1 MSSKKSPTIEE
12 SNADSISLDNKP
24 PKSAADDEKPIQRD
38 SGVVLNSSTY
48 GSATNSF
55 GRNASLGNFV
65 FNSRLPGGRGIG
77 MSGLPMS
84 ERGGGGGYPYPS
96 HAAQL
101 VDIRRPSI
109 VEMVNSGGIIIN
121 QRGSPEINLN
131 NVPVPDVELMYQSYR
146 RPSMDI
152 HSMEDESGRS
162 FQRSS
167 SMGGS
172 SRQLADAAKFTCP
185 SPTQNWWIPKFNST
199 IIEKHF
205 GKIVIEFIRRRFRIA
220 LMFIGLFALLWV
232 VFFSVNIP
240 FTPDPGT
247 QGEDS
252 SSNLAYASV
261 QYSPGYVVGAV
272 ILFVIVGFF
281 FVSTFTRIYS
291 VTCIAFFLSVSLT
304 LVLMVCSFALALA
317 LYFDSDTQGF
327 LTMSFVAQ
335 FALTAIVILAIF
347 SLSRMPVV
355 VSLALSVVYIII
367 LELLVGFL
375 AYQSHKDSYP
385 MNVYVHSLI
394 GRVLF
399 YVTLILAGV
408 STAYLLDIRQHATF
422 WKIAQCVLSQEA
434 LELEREL
441 KEKTI
446 LSMMP
451 KPFADELMKVE
462 NQLTFMLKQKLDL
475 EGEESLDPVFQTLS
489 APFTICS
496 MDTVTI
502 LFADIVDFTKFSS
515 DLSAAEL
522 VGILNEVFSTFDDL
536 VTKHNCEKISTL
548 GDCYFCVSGCPEPE
562 PSHADNCV
570 NMGLAIIDALE
581 DIRKRTGHPIKMR
594 IGIHTGSVYCGVM
607 GTKRFKFDVWSKDV
621 RIANHIESIG
631 SPGRVLISSI
641 TKSHLTSNFT
651 LEDAEITR
659 KDAELSELQLFYV
672 NGGQRR
678 RSQGYGG
685 SGTMISDWRN
695 QVSGEAYDDIDTIS
709 EPPASPVRIYP
720 PTTAVEESEPSPLCP
735 FMRTKRGEINS
746 PRHSLGARDR
756 QASSSIVDIFSKQ
769 KQLQKCTSYA
779 ELAVPQHHNS
789 GVDVMDRKIVELMEG
804 HNVNFD
810 TYFDPKLKVITL
822 NFKDTDL
829 EATYRDYGRDLD
841 EGSDGEMTETQLG
854 FRIAKQSYMVDTCT
868 LFVSYLLVMIGS
880 AVCLS
885 SDEAFSFLWSA
896 WLGIFLFGLIVE
908 LIILFFVFVVF
919 MPSLFPTRFVNF
931 SQFIIQWFVRSMVGL
946 FMIYYPMTI
955 VLVSI
960 SRCQT
965 DISETIPGLA
975 HVQMAFFVTVVVLM
989 SSITFMGVSHI
1000 AKLIGGFLSCIL
1012 FISMLIGVHLELCI
1026 SNVNSTATEV
1036 PTPAATVIP
1045 LPGDDER
1052 DIPIS
1057 GIPDYLKRYYTRH
1070 VAPEVSI
1077 LLLLVLILLTVV
1089 NRMSETSDRL
1099 SFVSRLEASARRRF
1113 TRQKKVQAE
1122 WLLFNII
1129 PQHVAHSL
1137 RMTGKFSQ
1145 NHECVGVMF
1154 ASIVN
1159 FSEFLNSHHNHEDVL
1174 RLLNQII
1181 TEFDTL
1187 LDLPQFSNIEK
1198 IKTIGSTYMSA
1209 SGLNLPPDQPCDEH
1223 HLTEL
1228 IDFAQHLIDVLEQV
1242 NRHGF
1247 VFRMRIG
1254 INYGP
1259 VTSGVVGSHK
1269 MLYDIW
1275 GDTVNVASR
1284 MDTTGL
1290 VNKIHM
1296 PEHCLERLAPFV
1308 SHEVHKIVN
1317 VKGKGEMRTVFVTLD
1332 PCHARGRQ

>member
-1 MSSKKSPTIEE
+1 MSSKKGPTIEDIG
-12 SNADSISLDNKP
+12 DSISLDSK
-24 PKSAADDEKPIQRD
+24 PKSADDDSKPIQRD

-55 GRNASLGNFV
+55 GRNASSGNFIL
-65 FNSRLPGGRGIG
+65 NSRPGRGIG
-77 MSGLPMS
+77 LSGVPMS
-84 ERGGGGGYPYPS
+84 ERGCCPS
-96 HAAQL
+96 QL

-131 NVPVPDVELMYQSYR
+131 NVAVPDVELMYQSYR
-146 RPSMDI
+146 RPSMDL
-152 HSMEDESGRS
+152 HSMDDRESGRS

-172 SRQLADAAKFTCP
+172 SRQLTDTAKFTCP
-185 SPTQNWWIPKFNST
+185 SPAQNWWIPKFNST

-205 GKIVIEFIRRRFRIA
+205 GKVVIEFIRRRFRIS
-220 LMFIGLFALLWV
+220 LLFIGLFALLWV

-240 FTPDPGT
+240 FSPDGRQDGT
-247 QGEDS
+247 DNVEYLNNQ
-252 SSNLAYASV
+252 LALNSV
-261 QYSPGYVVGAV
+261 RYSLWYVVSAV
-272 ILFVIVGFF
+272 ILFVVVGALL
-281 FVSTFTRIYS
+281 VLTFTRVYS
-291 VTCIAFFLSVSLT
+291 ATCVALMLSIFLT

-317 LYFDSDTQGF
+317 LYFDSDIKGF

-335 FALTAIVILAIF
+335 FALTAIIILAIF
-347 SLSRMPVV
+347 SLSRMPLIM
-355 VSLALSVVYIII
+355 SLALSVMYIII

-375 AYQSHKDSYP
+375 AYRSHMDSYP
-385 MNVYVHSLI
+385 MHVYIHSLI

-451 KPFADELMKVE
+451 KPFADELMKMDV
-462 NQLTFMLKQKLDL
+462 QLTFMLKQKLDL
-475 EGEESLDPVFQTLS
+475 EGEGSLDPVFQTLS

-522 VGILNEVFSTFDDL
+522 VGVLNNVFSTFDDL

-562 PSHADNCV
+562 LSHADNCV
-570 NMGLAIIDALE
+570 YMGLAIIDALE
-581 DIRKRTGHPIKMR
+581 DIRKRTGYPIKMR
-594 IGIHTGSVYCGVM
+594 VGIHTGSVYCGVM

-621 RIANHIESIG
+621 RIANRIESVG
-631 SPGRVLISSI
+631 SPGHVLISSS
-641 TKSHLTSNFT
+641 TKSHLTSTFT
-651 LEDAEITR
+651 LEDAEVSH
-659 KDAELSELQLFYV
+659 KDAELANLKLFYV
-672 NGGQRR
+672 LGQRR
-678 RSQGYGG
+678 RSQGGG
-685 SGTMISDWRN
+685 GDCTVANWCSN
-695 QVSGEAYDDIDTIS
+695 QVSEIYDDTLS

-720 PTTAVEESEPSPLCP
+720 PTTTIDEEPSPFCP
-735 FMRTKRGEINS
+735 FLRKKRGETNS

-789 GVDVMDRKIVELMEG
+789 GGEVMDRKIVELMEG

-810 TYFDPKLKVITL
+810 TYFDPKLKFITL
-822 NFKDTDL
+822 NFRDTDF

-868 LFVSYLLVMIGS
+868 LFINYLLVMIGS

-885 SDEAFSFLWSA
+885 SDEAFSFLWPA

-919 MPSLFPTRFVNF
+919 MPSLFPTRFVNI
-931 SQFIIQWFVRSMVGL
+931 SQFIIQWYVRSMVGL
-946 FMIYYPMTI
+946 FMIYYPMAI
-955 VLVSI
+955 VLVSVA
-960 SRCQT
+960 RCQT
-965 DISETIPGLA
+965 DVSETVPGLA

-989 SSITFMGVSHI
+989 SSVTFMGVSHI

-1012 FISMLIGVHLELCI
+1012 FVAMLVGVHLELCI
-1026 SNVNSTATEV
+1026 SGVNSTAPVMQDPVTTSSIRTFEQSSI
-1036 PTPAATVIP
+1036 A
-1045 LPGDDER
+1045 
-1052 DIPIS
+1052 
-1057 GIPDYLKRYYTRH
+1057 DYLTRYYTRH
-1070 VAPEVSI
+1070 VAPEVGI

-1099 SFVSRLEASARRRF
+1099 SFISRLEASARRRF
-1113 TRQKKVQAE
+1113 TRQKQVQAE

-1137 RMTGKFSQ
+1137 RTTGKFSQ

-1159 FSEFLNSHHNHEDVL
+1159 FREFLNSHNNDEEVL

-1198 IKTIGSTYMSA
+1198 IKTIGSTYMAA
-1209 SGLNLPPDQPCDEH
+1209 SGLNLPPDQPCTVQ
-1223 HLTEL
+1223 HLIEL
-1228 IDFAQHLIDVLEQV
+1228 IDFAQHLIEVLEQV
-1242 NRHGF
+1242 NRRGF

-1254 INYGP
+1254 INYGS

-1317 VKGKGEMRTVFVTLD
+1317 VKGKGEMRTVFVTLGSR
-1332 PCHARGRQ
+1332 HIRVRQ

>member
-1 MSSKKSPTIEE
+1 MSKKGNSREGSIE
-12 SNADSISLDNKP
+12 SISLDTKP
-24 PKSAADDEKPIQRD
+24 KLPAGDEGEKEKHIQRD

-55 GRNASLGNFV
+55 GRNASAGNFLLS
-65 FNSRLPGGRGIG
+65 SRARGT
-77 MSGLPMS
+77 
-84 ERGGGGGYPYPS
+84 ERGGGGHPS
-96 HAAQL
+96 HPHSQL

-109 VEMVNSGGIIIN
+109 IEMVNSGGIIIN

-131 NVPVPDVELMYQSYR
+131 NVPVPDVEMMYDLHRHR
-146 RPSMDI
+146 RASMDL
-152 HSMEDESGRS
+152 HSTEDESGRS

-167 SMGGS
+167 SIGS
-172 SRQLADAAKFTCP
+172 SRQLPADATKFTCP
-185 SPTQNWWIPKFNST
+185 SPTTSWWIPKFNST

-205 GKIVIEFIRRRFRIA
+205 SKVVIEFIRRRFRIA
-220 LMFIGLFALLWV
+220 LMFICLFALLWV

-240 FTPDPGT
+240 FSP
-247 QGEDS
+247 DS
-252 SSNLAYASV
+252 SSNVQGLNNVLAFNSV
-261 QYSPGYVVGAV
+261 QYSLWYVVSAV
-272 ILFVIVGFF
+272 ILFVVVGVL
-281 FVSTFTRIYS
+281 FVLTFTRVYS
-291 VTCIAFFLSVSLT
+291 ITCVALMLSVFLT

-317 LYFDSDTQGF
+317 LYFDADIQGF

-335 FALTAIVILAIF
+335 FALTAIIILAIF
-347 SLSRMPVV
+347 SLSRMPLII
-355 VSLALSVVYIII
+355 SLALSVIYIIV
-367 LELLVGFL
+367 LELLIGFL
-375 AYQSHKDSYP
+375 AYRNYIDTYP
-385 MNVYVHSLI
+385 MNVYIHSLI
-394 GRVLF
+394 GRILF
-399 YVTLILAGV
+399 YLTLILAGV

-451 KPFADELMKVE
+451 KPFADELMKVDV
-462 NQLTFMLKQKLDL
+462 QLTFMIKQKLDM
-475 EGEESLDPVFQTLS
+475 EGSESLDPIFQTLS

-502 LFADIVDFTKFSS
+502 LFADIVDFTEFSS

-522 VGILNEVFSTFDDL
+522 VGILNKVFSTFDDL

-562 PSHADNCV
+562 ITHADNCV

-581 DIRKRTGHPIKMR
+581 DIRKHTGQPIRMR
-594 IGIHTGSVYCGVM
+594 VGIHTGSVYCGVM

-621 RIANHIESIG
+621 RIANQIESIG
-631 SPGRVLISSI
+631 SPGRVLISSS
-641 TKSHLTSNFT
+641 TKSHLTSTFT
-651 LEDAEITR
+651 LEEAEISHRNT
-659 KDAELSELQLFYV
+659 ELSNLDLYYV
-672 NGGQRR
+672 LGQRR
-678 RSQGYGG
+678 HSHSDINGVP
-685 SGTMISDWRN
+685 DWRN
-695 QVSGEAYDDIDTIS
+695 RLQDAEEEDVIS
-709 EPPASPVRIYP
+709 EPPASPLRVYP
-720 PTTAVEESEPSPLCP
+720 PSTAIEMDSDATSTFCP
-735 FMRTKRGEINS
+735 FLRKKSSETNAPIQR
-746 PRHSLGARDR
+746 SLGARDR
-756 QASSSIVDIFSKQ
+756 LASSSIVDIFSKQ

-779 ELAVPQHHNS
+779 ELAVPQHHNN
-789 GVDVMDRKIVELMEG
+789 GEDVMDRNIVELMEG

-810 TYFDPKLKVITL
+810 TYFDPKLKFVTL
-822 NFKDTDL
+822 NFRDPDF

-868 LFVSYLLVMIGS
+868 LFVNYLLVMIGS

-885 SDEAFSFLWSA
+885 SDETFSLLWPA
-896 WLGIFLFGLIVE
+896 WLGIFLFGLIAE

-919 MPSLFPTRFVNF
+919 MPSLFPAWLVNF
-931 SQFIIQWFVRSMVGL
+931 SQFIIQWFVRSMIGL

-965 DISETIPGLA
+965 NISETVPGLA
-975 HVQMAFFVTVVVLM
+975 HVQMSFFVTIVVLM
-989 SSITFMGVSHI
+989 SSITFLGVSHI

-1012 FISMLIGVHLELCI
+1012 FIAMLIGVHLELCV
-1026 SNVNSTATEV
+1026 SSVNATLPM
-1036 PTPAATVIP
+1036 PTVEAPTTVIP
-1045 LPGDDER
+1045 L
-1052 DIPIS
+1052 DITRPYTIS
-1057 GIPDYLKRYYTRH
+1057 SVADYLTLYYTRH
-1070 VAPEVSI
+1070 VAPEVGI

-1089 NRMSETSDRL
+1089 NRMSEISDRL
-1099 SFVSRLEASARRRF
+1099 SFISRLEASARRRY

-1137 RMTGKFSQ
+1137 RTTGKFSQ

-1159 FSEFLNSHHNHEDVL
+1159 FREFLDSRNDDEQVL

-1198 IKTIGSTYMSA
+1198 IKTIGSTYMAA
-1209 SGLNLPPDQPCDEH
+1209 SGLNLPPNQPCTVQ
-1223 HLTEL
+1223 HLLEL
-1228 IDFAQHLIDVLEQV
+1228 INFAQNLIETLDLV
-1242 NRHGF
+1242 NRHGY

-1296 PEHCLERLAPFV
+1296 SEHCLDRLAPYV

-1317 VKGKGEMRTVFVTLD
+1317 VKGKGEMRTVFVNLA
-1332 PCHARGRQ
+1332 PNGLSVRP

>member
-1 MSSKKSPTIEE
+1 MSKKGHSREG
-12 SNADSISLDNKP
+12 SADSISLDTK
-24 PKSAADDEKPIQRD
+24 PKSTNDAEEEKSIQRD

-55 GRNASLGNFV
+55 GRNASSGNFLL
-65 FNSRLPGGRGIG
+65 NSRARGGPGI
-77 MSGLPMS
+77 PMS
-84 ERGGGGGYPYPS
+84 DRVGHPS
-96 HAAQL
+96 HPHPQL
-101 VDIRRPSI
+101 LDIRRPSI
-109 VEMVNSGGIIIN
+109 IEMVNSGGIIIN
-121 QRGSPEINLN
+121 QRGSPEINLD
-131 NVPVPDVELMYQSYR
+131 NVPVPDVEMMYQYHGYR
-146 RPSMDI
+146 RASMDL
-152 HSMEDESGRS
+152 HSTEDESGRS

-167 SMGGS
+167 SMGS
-172 SRQLADAAKFTCP
+172 SRQLTDGTAKFTCP
-185 SPTQNWWIPKFNST
+185 SPTQSWWIPKFNST

-205 GKIVIEFIRRRFRIA
+205 GKVVIEFIRRRFRIA
-220 LMFIGLFALLWV
+220 LMFICLFALLWV

-240 FTPDPGT
+240 FNADASTNVEGL
-247 QGEDS
+247 
-252 SSNLAYASV
+252 NNVLALNSV
-261 QYSPGYVVGAV
+261 QYSLWYVVSAV
-272 ILFVIVGFF
+272 ILFVVVGVL
-281 FVSTFTRIYS
+281 FVLTFTRLYS
-291 VTCIAFFLSVSLT
+291 FTCVALMLSVFLT

-317 LYFDSDTQGF
+317 LYFDSEIQGF

-335 FALTAIVILAIF
+335 FALTAIIILAIF
-347 SLSRMPVV
+347 SLSRMPIII
-355 VSLALSVVYIII
+355 SLSLSVVYIIA
-367 LELLVGFL
+367 LELLIGFL
-375 AYQSHKDSYP
+375 AYRSHIDTYP
-385 MNVYVHSLI
+385 MNVYIHSLI

-451 KPFADELMKVE
+451 KPFADELMKVDV
-462 NQLTFMLKQKLDL
+462 QLTFMLKQKFDL
-475 EGEESLDPVFQTLS
+475 EGEESLDPVFQSLS
-489 APFTICS
+489 APFNICS

-522 VGILNEVFSTFDDL
+522 VGILNKVFSTFDDL

-562 PSHADNCV
+562 PTHADNCV

-581 DIRKRTGHPIKMR
+581 DIRKKTGHPIRMR
-594 IGIHTGSVYCGVM
+594 VGIHTGSVYCGVM

-621 RIANHIESIG
+621 RIANQIESIG
-631 SPGRVLISSI
+631 TPGRVLISSS
-641 TKSHLTSNFT
+641 TKSHLMSTFT
-651 LEDAEITR
+651 LKDAEIGHR
-659 KDAELSELQLFYV
+659 SAELSNLELFYV
-672 NGGQRR
+672 VGQRR
-678 RSQGYGG
+678 HSHSGG
-685 SGTMISDWRN
+685 SGIADQRN
-695 QVSGEAYDDIDTIS
+695 RLQDVYPPEEDDIIS
-709 EPPASPVRIYP
+709 EPPSSPVRVYP
-720 PTTAVEESEPSPLCP
+720 PTTTIEMDAETPSTFCP
-735 FMRTKRGEINS
+735 FLRMKGDTNS

-789 GVDVMDRKIVELMEG
+789 GEDVMDRKIVELMEG

-810 TYFDPKLKVITL
+810 TYFDPKLKFVTL
-822 NFKDTDL
+822 NFRDADF

-868 LFVSYLLVMIGS
+868 LFVNYLLVMIGS

-885 SDEAFSFLWSA
+885 SDETFSLLWSA
-896 WLGIFLFGLIVE
+896 WLGIFLFGLVVE

-919 MPSLFPTRFVNF
+919 MPSLFPTRLVNF

-965 DISETIPGLA
+965 DISETVPGLA
-975 HVQMAFFVTVVVLM
+975 HVQMTFFVTIVVLM
-989 SSITFMGVSHI
+989 SSITFLGVSHI

-1012 FISMLIGVHLELCI
+1012 FIAMLIGVHLELCV
-1026 SNVNSTATEV
+1026 SSVNATL
-1036 PTPAATVIP
+1036 PTTMDDAPPTVAPIDTNRPIP
-1045 LPGDDER
+1045 V
-1052 DIPIS
+1052 S
-1057 GIPDYLKRYYTRH
+1057 SVADYLTLYYTRH
-1070 VAPEVSI
+1070 VAPEVGI
-1077 LLLLVLILLTVV
+1077 LLILVLILLTVV
-1089 NRMSETSDRL
+1089 NRMSEISDRL
-1099 SFVSRLEASARRRF
+1099 SFISRLEASARRRF

-1137 RMTGKFSQ
+1137 RTTGKFSQ

-1159 FSEFLNSHHNHEDVL
+1159 FREFLLDSRNDDEEVL

-1187 LDLPQFSNIEK
+1187 LDLQQFSNIEK
-1198 IKTIGSTYMSA
+1198 IKTIGSTYMAA
-1209 SGLNLPPDQPCDEH
+1209 SGLNLPPDQPCTVQ

-1228 IDFAQHLIDVLEQV
+1228 IDFAQNLIEVLDQV
-1242 NRHGF
+1242 NRRGF

-1254 INYGP
+1254 FNYGP

-1296 PEHCLERLAPFV
+1296 PERCLGRLAPYV

-1317 VKGKGEMRTVFVTLD
+1317 VKGKGEMRTVFVTLG
-1332 PCHARGRQ
+1332 PNNPNLRV

>member
-1 MSSKKSPTIEE
+1 MSSKRSPTTEGIG
-12 SNADSISLDNKP
+12 NPLSLDNKP
-24 PKSAADDEKPIQRD
+24 KSTNEEKPIQRD

-55 GRNASLGNFV
+55 GRNASSGNFML
-65 FNSRLPGGRGIG
+65 NSRAGRGIG
-77 MSGLPMS
+77 SSGLPMS
-84 ERGGGGGYPYPS
+84 DRGGGGFPHPS
-96 HAAQL
+96 HAQL

-121 QRGSPEINLN
+121 QRGSPEINLS

-146 RPSMDI
+146 RPSIDR

-172 SRQLADAAKFTCP
+172 SRQLDDTARFTCP
-185 SPTQNWWIPKFNST
+185 SPTQSWWIPKFNST
-199 IIEKHF
+199 IIERHF
-205 GKIVIEFIRRRFRIA
+205 GKVVIEFIRRRFRIS

-232 VFFSVNIP
+232 VFFSVNLP
-240 FTPDPGT
+240 FNPEGAENVDGLTNT
-247 QGEDS
+247 
-252 SSNLAYASV
+252 LALNSV
-261 QYSPGYVVGAV
+261 QYTPGYVAGAV
-272 ILFVIVGFF
+272 ILFVVAGILLVL
-281 FVSTFTRIYS
+281 TFTRLYS
-291 VTCIAFFLSVSLT
+291 VTCVALFLAVFLT

-317 LYFDSDTQGF
+317 VYVDSDIQGF

-335 FALTAIVILAIF
+335 FALTAIIILIIF
-347 SLSRMPVV
+347 SLSRMPLII
-355 VSLALSVVYIII
+355 SLALSVIYIIV
-367 LELLVGFL
+367 LELLIGFL
-375 AYQSHKDSYP
+375 AYETHMDSYP
-385 MNVYVHSLI
+385 RNVYIRSLI

-399 YVTLILAGV
+399 YATLILAGV
-408 STAYLLDIRQHATF
+408 STAYLLDIRQHATL

-451 KPFADELMKVE
+451 KPFADELMKVDV
-462 NQLTFMLKQKLDL
+462 QLTFMLKQKLDL

-548 GDCYFCVSGCPEPE
+548 GDCYFCVSGCPEAE

-594 IGIHTGSVYCGVM
+594 VGIHTGSVYCGVM

-621 RIANHIESIG
+621 RIANRIESIG
-631 SPGRVLISSI
+631 SPGRVLISSS
-641 TKSHLTSNFT
+641 TKSHLTSTFA
-651 LEDAEITR
+651 LEDAQIPR

-672 NGGQRR
+672 LNHQRCQSR
-678 RSQGYGG
+678 GHGG
-685 SGTMISDWRN
+685 SSNGVVSDWRH
-695 QVSGEAYDDIDTIS
+695 QTEEVYFGDTIS
-709 EPPASPVRIYP
+709 EPPSSPVRIYP
-720 PTTAVEESEPSPLCP
+720 PTTAVEEGEGSNPFCP
-735 FMRTKRGEINS
+735 FLRKTRGASTNS

-779 ELAVPQHHNS
+779 ELAVPQHHNNS
-789 GVDVMDRKIVELMEG
+789 GGDVMDRKIVELMEG

-810 TYFDPKLKVITL
+810 TYFDPKLKLFTL
-822 NFKDTDL
+822 HFRDGDF

-841 EGSDGEMTETQLG
+841 EGSAGEMTETELG

-868 LFVSYLLVMIGS
+868 LFVNYLLVMIGS
-880 AVCLS
+880 AICLS
-885 SDEAFSFLWSA
+885 SDEAFSFLWPA

-908 LIILFFVFVVF
+908 LVILFFVFVIF

-955 VLVSI
+955 VTVSI

-965 DISETIPGLA
+965 DVSETVPGLA
-975 HVQMAFFVTVVVLM
+975 HVQMAFFVTIVVLM

-1000 AKLIGGFLSCIL
+1000 AKLIGGVLSFALFL
-1012 FISMLIGVHLELCI
+1012 SMLIGVHLELCI
-1026 SNVNSTATEV
+1026 SRVNSTAPAIPVPEV
-1036 PTPAATVIP
+1036 TVVPIP
-1045 LPGDDER
+1045 SVRP
-1052 DIPIS
+1052 IQPIS
-1057 GIPDYLKRYYTRH
+1057 VADYLERYYLRH

-1089 NRMSETSDRL
+1089 NRMSEISDRL
-1099 SFVSRLEASARRRF
+1099 SFISRLEASARRRF

-1129 PQHVAHSL
+1129 PQHVAQSL
-1137 RMTGKFSQ
+1137 RTTGKFSQ

-1159 FSEFLNSHHNHEDVL
+1159 FGEFLNSHNNDEEVL

-1187 LDLPQFSNIEK
+1187 LDLPRFSNIEK
-1198 IKTIGSTYMSA
+1198 IKTIGSTYMAA
-1209 SGLNLPPDQPCDEH
+1209 SGLNLDPDQHCTVH
-1223 HLTEL
+1223 HRMEL
-1228 IDFAQHLIDVLEQV
+1228 IDFAQHLIDVLDQV
-1242 NRHGF
+1242 NRRGF

-1254 INYGP
+1254 INFGP

-1296 PEHCLERLAPFV
+1296 PEQCLNRLAPFV
-1308 SHEVHKIVN
+1308 SHEVHKTVN
-1317 VKGKGEMRTVFVTLD
+1317 VKGKGEMRTVFVTLA
-1332 PCHARGRQ
+1332 PNQPRFGI

>member
-12 SNADSISLDNKP
+12 SSGDSISLDNKP
-24 PKSAADDEKPIQRD
+24 PKSTDDDEKPIQRD

-48 GSATNSF
+48 GSATNSI
-55 GRNASLGNFV
+55 GRNASSGNFL
-65 FNSRLPGGRGIG
+65 FNSRSGGRGIG
-77 MSGLPMS
+77 TSGLPMS
-84 ERGGGGGYPYPS
+84 ERGGGYPYPS
-96 HAAQL
+96 HAQL

-146 RPSMDI
+146 RASMDL
-152 HSMEDESGRS
+152 HSIEDESGRS

-185 SPTQNWWIPKFNST
+185 SPTQSWWIPKFNST
-199 IIEKHF
+199 IIERHF
-205 GKIVIEFIRRRFRIA
+205 GKVVIEFIRRRFRIA

-240 FTPDPGT
+240 FSPGPGAE
-247 QGEDS
+247 GEDS
-252 SSNLAYASV
+252 SSNLAYNSV

-272 ILFVIVGFF
+272 ILFVVVGAL
-281 FVSTFTRIYS
+281 FVLTFTRVYS
-291 VTCIAFFLSVSLT
+291 VTCIALVLSIFLT

-317 LYFDSDTQGF
+317 LYFDSDIQGF

-347 SLSRMPVV
+347 SLSRMPLII
-355 VSLALSVVYIII
+355 SLALSVVYIII

-375 AYQSHKDSYP
+375 AYQSHKESYP
-385 MNVYVHSLI
+385 MNVYIHSLI

-621 RIANHIESIG
+621 RIANRIESIG
-631 SPGRVLISSI
+631 SPGRVLISSS
-641 TKSHLTSNFT
+641 TKSHLTSTFT
-651 LEDAEITR
+651 LEDAEISR
-659 KDAELSELQLFYV
+659 RDPELAELQLFYV

-685 SGTMISDWRN
+685 SGTMVSDWRN
-695 QVSGEAYDDIDTIS
+695 QVSGEGYDDVDTVS

-720 PTTAVEESEPSPLCP
+720 PTTAIEEEAPSPLCP
-735 FMRTKRGEINS
+735 FLRTKRGEINS

-779 ELAVPQHHNS
+779 ELAVPQYHNS
-789 GVDVMDRKIVELMEG
+789 GEDVMDRKIVELMEG

-810 TYFDPKLKVITL
+810 TYFDPKLKFVTL
-822 NFKDTDL
+822 NFKDADF

-868 LFVSYLLVMIGS
+868 LFVNYLLVMIGS

-908 LIILFFVFVVF
+908 LVILFFVFVIF

-965 DISETIPGLA
+965 DISETVPGLA

-1000 AKLIGGFLSCIL
+1000 AKLIGGFLSCVL

-1026 SNVNSTATEV
+1026 SNVNATAPEM
-1036 PTPAATVIP
+1036 PIPATTVIP
-1045 LPGDDER
+1045 LPNER
-1052 DIPIS
+1052 DIKMS
-1057 GIPDYLKRYYTRH
+1057 SVADYLERYYTRH

-1137 RMTGKFSQ
+1137 RTTGKFSQ

-1159 FSEFLNSHHNHEDVL
+1159 FGEFLNSHNNDEEVL

-1198 IKTIGSTYMSA
+1198 IKTIGSTYMAA
-1209 SGLNLPPDQPCDEH
+1209 SGLNLPPDQPCTVH

-1317 VKGKGEMRTVFVTLD
+1317 VKGKGEMRTVFVTLA
-1332 PCHARGRQ
+1332 PHHVRVRQ